1 MNQEEFKR
9 RRRFMMEEMGE
20 GNIAIVAGATEK
32 NRNRDVDYPFR
43 QDSDFYYLTGFAE
56 PNSVAV
62 FIPGR
67 LQGEYL
73 LFCSEFDAQ
82 KALWEGAH
90 AGLEGAVK
98 DYGADDAFPIEDLDD
113 ILPGLLENK
122 ARVFY
127 PMGRD
132 SELNH
137 HILEWVNTL
146 REKSRSG
153 IQVPGEFV
161 SLEHVLH
168 EMRLFKSAQE
178 LTWMRQAAEISTK
191 AHKRA
196 MRSCQSCQYEFQIE
210 AELIH
215 EFMFHGLRSPA
226 YPSIVASGA
235 NACVL
240 HYTENSS
247 RLQAGDLLLIDAGAE
262 CNYYAADITRTF
274 PVSGRFSQPQKL
286 LYQLV
291 LDAQLAAIEQV
302 KPGIPWNYSH
312 DIAIEVLTKGLVDLG
327 ILSGAIAELIEEEA
341 YKPYYMHR
349 IGHWLGLDV
358 HDVGDYKL
366 DGQWRVLESGMVLTI
381 EPGLYIPQEDTSVA
395 PQWRGIGIRIEDDVL
410 VTENG
415 CEVLTDAAPK
425 SIQEIEALMQV
436 G

>member
-262 CNYYAADITRTF
+262 CNYYPADITRTF